1 MEAQVVPPND
11 VRFNYWE
18 FEAGFSVTFWISPG
32 TQVSTLVAAVV
43 QADADFPWYYLGSD
57 DQEWPTRVVIRETMA
72 MPDGPFL
79 VRAHHL
85 NTRLTPVRFDAYSAY
100 LFKLCQQLAGM
111 QLPGVRWINWDLTL
125 KSVPRGLQ
133 GSAQ

>member
-32 TQVSTLVAAVV
+32 TQVSTLVASVV
-43 QADADFPWYYLGSD
+43 QAHADFPWYYLGSD

-85 NTRLTPVRFDAYSAY
+85 NTN
-100 LFKLCQQLAGM
+100 
-111 QLPGVRWINWDLTL
+111 PGVVLMTRPSGRVFSLR
-125 KSVPRGLQ
+125 RGN
-133 GSAQ
+133 AQARRDGCVR